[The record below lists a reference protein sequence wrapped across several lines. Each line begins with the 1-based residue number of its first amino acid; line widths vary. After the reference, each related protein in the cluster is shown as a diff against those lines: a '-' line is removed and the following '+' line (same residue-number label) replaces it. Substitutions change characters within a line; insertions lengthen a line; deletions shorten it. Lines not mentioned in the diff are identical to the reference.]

1 MRRGS
6 AKALAAGLST
16 ITLAGSIVFPIQ
28 VEASENS
35 EGSVVVPS
43 DIKEQQVVSPE
54 EAAVES
60 SASAT
65 ESVAETLADADVST
79 EVSDAV
85 DAGVVEENAASDSQ
99 AITQD
104 ITDTNTQVADA
115 ATAVSG
121 VADAKDSMDSSIA
134 AADESLASA
143 NDTASG
149 VAQVTGQASEVAN
162 TAAVAVADEGTN
174 QETAAA
180 IIADAT
186 ATVEEAEKQFASA
199 EETYNNK
206 LSEYETAKA
215 EYEAAAE
222 EYNNKK
228 SQATS
233 DLSDAEATLT
243 DAQEKLASLEAQLE
257 AAGQDLAA
265 AGADALI
272 AADADKSDV
281 TSYIATVVEHYYA
294 PNTELADGQSVSNF
308 AVTPYK
314 GNVIGI
320 SYDIVDADGNY
331 VRTVSANYG
340 YTVDYKSGEVHI
352 FDRDMVY
359 EYQNING
366 NTVSLTK
373 EEAEQ
378 LKDGVIEYS
387 YWTATG
393 FYIPS
398 YSDGAHEGE
407 VRLYYGETW
416 VYKRFEDLVNYEKTI
431 GRVVTSTPEEY
442 YREYGY
448 FKYYQGT
455 SVSSTVK
462 NSKYTSEDELKN
474 AIVDDAKKQNKATGV
489 AFDKSKLLNIKEHK
503 TTAEVYGYEVNNNQ
517 VFTSTSKDYA
527 SYISEITEKYNAY
540 KALSEA
546 VSSAKADFESAKQ
559 TVSSLKQQIADLDA
573 ASDIN
578 TAMELARLQG
588 ELEKAQADY
597 DIAKSNLADA
607 KEALANAQS
616 TYDARFNTVSS
627 IEIAQTD
634 SEEVIQYAEE
644 IEEEELEEEEI
655 EEEEEEVEE
664 EIHIITSP
672 SGNAGGYGGGEAEI
686 PQDQPEEPAPEET
699 VTIEE
704 EQAPT
709 GITLAGLM
717 ERGKWFVGLAGVSTA
732 GVGVGV
738 LEAKRRAA
746 IKLIDKL
753 NQ

>member
-16 ITLAGSIVFPIQ
+16 ITLASSIVFPIQ

-43 DIKEQQVVSPE
+43 DTKEQQVVSPE

-65 ESVAETLADADVST
+65 ESVAETLVDAGVST

-85 DAGVVEENAASDSQ
+85 SAGIVEENATSDSQ
-99 AITQD
+99 AIAQD
-104 ITDTNTQVADA
+104 ITDANQQVSDA

-121 VADAKDSMDSSIA
+121 VADAKDTMDSSIA

-143 NDTASG
+143 NDTASS

-162 TAAVAVADEGTN
+162 AAVVAVADTN
-174 QETAAA
+174 TDQESAEA

-206 LSEYETAKA
+206 LSEYESAKA

-243 DAQEKLASLEAQLE
+243 DAQEKLASLEEQLE

-308 AVTPYK
+308 TVTPYK

-320 SYDIVDADGNY
+320 SYDIVDADGNV
-331 VRTVSANYG
+331 VRNVSANYG
-340 YTVDYKSGEVHI
+340 YTVDYKSGEVRI
-352 FDRDMVY
+352 YDRDMVY
-359 EYQNING
+359 EYQDING

-398 YSDGAHEGE
+398 YNGMVYEGE
-407 VRLYYGETW
+407 VRLYDGVSW
-416 VYKRFEDLVNYEKTI
+416 RYKKFDDLVNYEKTI

-462 NSKYTSEDELKN
+462 NSKYTSEDDLKN

-489 AFDKSKLLNIKEHK
+489 AFDKSRLLNITEHN
-503 TTAEVYGYEVNNNQ
+503 TTAEVYSYEVNKNQ
-517 VFTSTSKDYA
+517 VFTSASKDYA

-578 TAMELARLQG
+578 TGMELARLQG
-588 ELEKAQADY
+588 ELEKAQANY

-607 KEALANAQS
+607 KEALATAKS
-616 TYDARFNTVSS
+616 TYEARFNTVSS
-627 IEIAQTD
+627 IALAPAE
-634 SEEVIQYAEE
+634 SEEVIQDEEE

-655 EEEEEEVEE
+655 EDEESVE
-664 EIHIITSP
+664 EIHIITFP
-672 SGNAGGYGGGEAEI
+672 SGNAGGYGYGGEAEI

-704 EQAPT
+704 EQSPT

-732 GVGVGV
+732 GVGVGI

>member
-1 MRRGS
+1 M
-6 AKALAAGLST
+6 
-16 ITLAGSIVFPIQ
+16 
-28 VEASENS
+28 
-35 EGSVVVPS
+35 
-43 DIKEQQVVSPE
+43 
-54 EAAVES
+54 
-60 SASAT
+60 
-65 ESVAETLADADVST
+65 
-79 EVSDAV
+79 
-85 DAGVVEENAASDSQ
+85 
-99 AITQD
+99 
-104 ITDTNTQVADA
+104 
-115 ATAVSG
+115 
-121 VADAKDSMDSSIA
+121 ADAKDSMDSNIA

-162 TAAVAVADEGTN
+162 AAAVAVADTN
-174 QETAAA
+174 TDQESAEA

-206 LSEYETAKA
+206 LSEYESAKA

-243 DAQEKLASLEAQLE
+243 DAQEKLASLEEQLE

-308 AVTPYK
+308 TVTPYK

-320 SYDIVDADGNY
+320 SYDIVDADGNV

-340 YTVDYKSGEVHI
+340 YTVDYKSGEVRI
-352 FDRDMVY
+352 YDRDMVY
-359 EYQNING
+359 EYQDING

-398 YSDGAHEGE
+398 YSGVVYESTYVKQKGYVWRYSYENLVKLVAKDGM
-407 VRLYYGETW
+407 
-416 VYKRFEDLVNYEKTI
+416 
-431 GRVVTSTPEEY
+431 VVTSTKQQY
-442 YREYGY
+442 YQEGY
-448 FKYYQGT
+448 FNYYQGT
-455 SVSSTVK
+455 GVSSNVA
-462 NSKYTSEDELKN
+462 NSKYTSEDDLKN

-489 AFDKSKLLNIKEHK
+489 AFDKSKLLNITEHK
-503 TTAEVYGYEVNNNQ
+503 TTAEVYSYEVNNNQ
-517 VFTSTSKDYA
+517 VFTSASKDYA

-540 KALSEA
+540 KAFSEA

-588 ELEKAQADY
+588 ELEKAQAEY

-607 KEALANAQS
+607 KNALENAQS

-627 IEIAQTD
+627 IEIAQAD

-655 EEEEEEVEE
+655 EEEEEESEE

-672 SGNAGGYGGGEAEI
+672 SSNAGGYGGEAEI

-732 GVGVGV
+732 GVGVGI

>member
-79 EVSDAV
+79 EVSNAV

-104 ITDTNTQVADA
+104 ITDANAQVSDA

-121 VADAKDSMDSSIA
+121 VADAKDSMDSSVEV
-134 AADESLASA
+134 ADESLASA

-162 TAAVAVADEGTN
+162 AAAVAVADTN
-174 QETAAA
+174 TDQESAEA

-186 ATVEEAEKQFASA
+186 ATVEEAEKQFTSA

-206 LSEYETAKA
+206 LSEYESAKA

-233 DLSDAEATLT
+233 DLSDAETSLT
-243 DAQEKLASLEAQLE
+243 DAQEKLASLEKQLE
-257 AAGQDLAA
+257 TAGQNLAV
-265 AGADALI
+265 AGADVLI

-294 PNTELADGQSVSNF
+294 PNTELVDGQSVSNF

-340 YTVDYKSGEVHI
+340 YTVDYKSGEVRI

-359 EYQNING
+359 EYQDING
-366 NTVSLTK
+366 NTVFLTK

-398 YSDGAHEGE
+398 YSD
-407 VRLYYGETW
+407 V
-416 VYKRFEDLVNYEKTI
+416 VYENTYVKQKGYVWRYSYEDLVKLVAKD
-431 GRVVTSTPEEY
+431 GMVVTSTRQQY
-442 YREYGY
+442 YQGGY
-448 FKYYQGT
+448 FNYYQGT
-455 SVSSTVK
+455 GVSSTVA
-462 NSKYTSEDELKN
+462 NSKYTSEDDLKN

-489 AFDKSKLLNIKEHK
+489 AFDKSKLLNITEHK
-503 TTAEVYGYEVNNNQ
+503 TTAEVYSYEVNNNQ

-578 TAMELARLQG
+578 TGMELARLQG

-607 KEALANAQS
+607 KEALANARS

-634 SEEVIQYAEE
+634 SEEVIQYAKE

-655 EEEEEEVEE
+655 EEEEAESEE
-664 EIHIITSP
+664 EIHIITSQ
-672 SGNAGGYGGGEAEI
+672 SSNAGGYGGGEAEV

-704 EQAPT
+704 EQSPT

>member
-43 DIKEQQVVSPE
+43 DTKEQQVVSPE

-85 DAGVVEENAASDSQ
+85 DAGVADESAISDSQ
-99 AITQD
+99 AITQG
-104 ITDTNTQVADA
+104 ITDANTQVADA

-121 VADAKDSMDSSIA
+121 VADAKESMDSSIA

-143 NDTASG
+143 NDTASD

-162 TAAVAVADEGTN
+162 AAAVAVEDTN
-174 QETAAA
+174 TDQESAEA

-206 LSEYETAKA
+206 LSEYESAKA

-228 SQATS
+228 SEATS

-243 DAQEKLASLEAQLE
+243 DAQEKLASLEEQLE

-340 YTVDYKSGEVHI
+340 YTVDYKSGEVRI
-352 FDRDMVY
+352 YDRDMVY
-359 EYQNING
+359 EYQDING

-398 YSDGAHEGE
+398 YSDGVHESTYVKQKGY
-407 VRLYYGETW
+407 VWIYSY
-416 VYKRFEDLVNYEKTI
+416 EDLVKLVAKD
-431 GRVVTSTPEEY
+431 GMVVTSTKQQY
-442 YREYGY
+442 LGGY

-455 SVSSTVK
+455 GVSSTVA
-462 NSKYTSEDELKN
+462 NSKYTSEDDLKN
-474 AIVDDAKKQNKATGV
+474 AIVDDAKKRNKATGV
-489 AFDKSKLLNIKEHK
+489 AFDKSRLLNITEHK
-503 TTAEVYGYEVNNNQ
+503 TTAEVYSYEVNNNQ
-517 VFTSTSKDYA
+517 VFTSASKDYA
-527 SYISEITEKYNAY
+527 SYISEITEKYNSY
-540 KALSEA
+540 KALSKA

-588 ELEKAQADY
+588 ELEKAQANY

-616 TYDARFNTVSS
+616 TYAARFNTVSS

-644 IEEEELEEEEI
+644 IEEEEESEEEI
-655 EEEEEEVEE
+655 EEEEEESEE

-672 SGNAGGYGGGEAEI
+672 SSNAGGYGGGEAEI

>member
-43 DIKEQQVVSPE
+43 DTKEQQVVSPE
-54 EAAVES
+54 KAAVES

-65 ESVAETLADADVST
+65 ESVPETLADADVST
-79 EVSDAV
+79 EVSNAV
-85 DAGVVEENAASDSQ
+85 DAGVVDESATSDSQ
-99 AITQD
+99 AITKD
-104 ITDTNTQVADA
+104 ITDANTQVADA

-121 VADAKDSMDSSIA
+121 VADAKYSMDSSIA

-149 VAQVTGQASEVAN
+149 AAQVTGQASEVAN
-162 TAAVAVADEGTN
+162 AAAVAVADKNTD
-174 QETAAA
+174 QESAEA

-206 LSEYETAKA
+206 LSEYESAKA

-228 SQATS
+228 SEATS

-243 DAQEKLASLEAQLE
+243 DAQEKLASLEEQLE
-257 AAGQDLAA
+257 AAGHDLAA

-272 AADADKSDV
+272 ATDADKSDV

-308 AVTPYK
+308 TVTPYK

-320 SYDIVDADGNY
+320 SYDIVDADGNV
-331 VRTVSANYG
+331 VRNVSANYG
-340 YTVDYKSGEVHI
+340 YTVDYKSGEVRI
-352 FDRDMVY
+352 YDRDMVY
-359 EYQNING
+359 EYQDING

-398 YSDGAHEGE
+398 YNGRVHEGE
-407 VRLYYGETW
+407 VRLYKDEYWIYSYEN
-416 VYKRFEDLVNYEKTI
+416 LVKLAAKD
-431 GRVVTSTPEEY
+431 GMVVTSTRQQY
-442 YREYGY
+442 YQDGY

-462 NSKYTSEDELKN
+462 NSKYTSEDDLKN
-474 AIVDDAKKQNKATGV
+474 ALVDDAKKRNKATGV
-489 AFDKSKLLNIKEHK
+489 AFDKSKLLNITEHK

-540 KALSEA
+540 KALSDA

-578 TAMELARLQG
+578 KGMELARLQG

-597 DIAKSNLADA
+597 DMAKSNLADA
-607 KEALANAQS
+607 KEALATAKS
-616 TYDARFNTVSS
+616 TYETRFNTVSS
-627 IEIAQTD
+627 IVLAPAE
-634 SEEVIQYAEE
+634 SEEVIQDEEE

-655 EEEEEEVEE
+655 EDEESVE
-664 EIHIITSP
+664 EIHIITFP
-672 SGNAGGYGGGEAEI
+672 SGNAGGYGYGGEAEI

-732 GVGVGV
+732 GVGVGI

>member
-35 EGSVVVPS
+35 EGSIVVPS
-43 DIKEQQVVSPE
+43 DIKEQQIVVPE

-65 ESVAETLADADVST
+65 ETVAETLADADVST

-85 DAGVVEENAASDSQ
+85 DAGVVDESAVSDSQ

-104 ITDTNTQVADA
+104 ITDANTQVSDA

-121 VADAKDSMDSSIA
+121 VADAKDSMDSNIA

-162 TAAVAVADEGTN
+162 AAAVAVADEGTD
-174 QETAAA
+174 QESAEA

-206 LSEYETAKA
+206 LSEYESAKA

-228 SQATS
+228 SEATS

-243 DAQEKLASLEAQLE
+243 DAQEKLASLEEQLE

-272 AADADKSDV
+272 AADSDKSDV

-294 PNTELADGQSVSNF
+294 PNTELSDGQSVSNF

-340 YTVDYKSGEVHI
+340 YTVDYKSGEVRI
-352 FDRDMVY
+352 YDRDMVY
-359 EYQNING
+359 EYQDING
-366 NTVSLTK
+366 NTVTLTK

-378 LKDGVIEYS
+378 LKDGVVEYS

-398 YSDGAHEGE
+398 YYGWVIESTYIKHPGNRWTYSDFND
-407 VRLYYGETW
+407 LI
-416 VYKRFEDLVNYEKTI
+416 KFEEKK
-431 GRVVTSTPEEY
+431 GRVVTSTAAEY
-442 YREYGY
+442 PYGY
-448 FKYYQGT
+448 FRYYQGT

-462 NSKYTSEDELKN
+462 NSKYTSEDDLKN
-474 AIVDDAKKQNKATGV
+474 AIVDDAKKQNNATGV
-489 AFDKSKLLNIKEHK
+489 AFDKSRLLNIKEHK
-503 TTAEVYGYEVNNNQ
+503 TTAEVYSYEVNNNQ
-517 VFTSTSKDYA
+517 VFTSASKDYA

-578 TAMELARLQG
+578 TGMELARLQG

-634 SEEVIQYAEE
+634 SEEIIQYAEE

-655 EEEEEEVEE
+655 EEEEGEVEE

-672 SGNAGGYGGGEAEI
+672 SGNAGGYGGEAEI
-686 PQDQPEEPAPEET
+686 PQDKPEEPAPEET

>member
-16 ITLAGSIVFPIQ
+16 ITIASSIVFPIQ
-28 VEASENS
+28 AEASENS

-43 DIKEQQVVSPE
+43 DTKEQQVVSPE

-85 DAGVVEENAASDSQ
+85 DAGVVDESATSDSQ

-104 ITDTNTQVADA
+104 ITDANTQVADA

-121 VADAKDSMDSSIA
+121 VADAKESMDSNIA
-134 AADESLASA
+134 ATDESLASA

-162 TAAVAVADEGTN
+162 AAAVAVADTN
-174 QETAAA
+174 TDQESAEA

-206 LSEYETAKA
+206 LSEYESAKA

-228 SQATS
+228 SEATS

-243 DAQEKLASLEAQLE
+243 DAQDKLASLEAQLE

-265 AGADALI
+265 AGTDALI

-281 TSYIATVVEHYYA
+281 TSYIATVVKHYYA

-308 AVTPYK
+308 TVTPYK

-320 SYDIVDADGNY
+320 SYDIVDADGNV
-331 VRTVSANYG
+331 VRNVSANYG
-340 YTVDYKSGEVHI
+340 YTVDYKSGEVRI
-352 FDRDMVY
+352 YDRDMVY
-359 EYQNING
+359 EYQDING
-366 NTVSLTK
+366 NTVTLTK

-378 LKDGVIEYS
+378 LKDGVVEYS

-398 YSDGAHEGE
+398 YSDGAHVSTYVKPAGE
-407 VRLYYGETW
+407 YWIYSYENLVKLYAHYGM
-416 VYKRFEDLVNYEKTI
+416 
-431 GRVVTSTPEEY
+431 VVTSTPEEY
-442 YREYGY
+442 YGKNGY
-448 FKYYQGT
+448 FKYYRGT

-462 NSKYTSEDELKN
+462 NSKYTSEDDLKN
-474 AIVDDAKKQNKATGV
+474 AIVDDAKKKNNATGV
-489 AFDKSKLLNIKEHK
+489 AFDKSRLLNITEHK
-503 TTAEVYGYEVNNNQ
+503 TTAEVYSYEVNNNQ
-517 VFTSTSKDYA
+517 VFTSASKDYA
-527 SYISEITEKYNAY
+527 SYISEITEKYNVY

-578 TAMELARLQG
+578 TGMELARLQC

>member
-16 ITLAGSIVFPIQ
+16 ITLASSIVFPIQ

-43 DIKEQQVVSPE
+43 DTKEQQVVSPE

-65 ESVAETLADADVST
+65 ESVAETLADAGVST

-85 DAGVVEENAASDSQ
+85 SAGVVDESAGSSSQ

-104 ITDTNTQVADA
+104 ITDANTQVADA

-143 NDTASG
+143 NEAASG
-149 VAQVTGQASEVAN
+149 AAQVTGQASEVAN
-162 TAAVAVADEGTN
+162 AAAVAVADTN
-174 QETAAA
+174 TDQESAEA

-233 DLSDAEATLT
+233 DLSDAEASLT
-243 DAQEKLASLEAQLE
+243 DAQEKLASLEKQLA
-257 AAGQDLAA
+257 AAGKDLAA

-320 SYDIVDADGNY
+320 SYDIVDAEGNV
-331 VRTVSANYG
+331 VRNVSANYG
-340 YTVDYKSGEVHI
+340 YTVDYKSGEVRI
-352 FDRDMVY
+352 YDRDMVY
-359 EYQNING
+359 EYQDING
-366 NTVSLTK
+366 NKVTLTK

-378 LKDGVIEYS
+378 LKDGVVEYS

-398 YSDGAHEGE
+398 Y
-407 VRLYYGETW
+407 
-416 VYKRFEDLVNYEKTI
+416 N
-431 GRVVTSTPEEY
+431 GRVIESSFVKPDDHIWKYSYENLVKLVAKDGMIVTSTKQQY
-442 YREYGY
+442 YQGGY
-448 FKYYQGT
+448 FNYYEGT
-455 SVSSTVK
+455 SVSSNVAS
-462 NSKYTSEDELKN
+462 SKYTSEDDLKN
-474 AIVDDAKKQNKATGV
+474 AIVDDAKTQNNATGV
-489 AFDKSKLLNIKEHK
+489 AFDKSKLLNITEHK
-503 TTAEVYGYEVNNNQ
+503 TTADIYSYEVNKNQ
-517 VFTSTSKDYA
+517 VFTSASKDYA

-559 TVSSLKQQIADLDA
+559 TVSCLKQQIEDLEA

-578 TAMELARLQG
+578 TGMELARLQG
-588 ELEKAQADY
+588 ELEKAQANY

-607 KEALANAQS
+607 KEALATAKS
-616 TYDARFNTVSS
+616 TYEARFNTVSS
-627 IEIAQTD
+627 IVLAPAD
-634 SEEVIQYAEE
+634 SEEVIQDEEE
-644 IEEEELEEEEI
+644 IEEEELEEEEEED
-655 EEEEEEVEE
+655 EEEESKS

-672 SGNAGGYGGGEAEI
+672 SGNAGGYGGSDAEI

-704 EQAPT
+704 EQSPT

>member
-43 DIKEQQVVSPE
+43 DTKEQQVVSPE

-85 DAGVVEENAASDSQ
+85 DAGVADESAISDSQ
-99 AITQD
+99 AITQG
-104 ITDTNTQVADA
+104 ITDANTQVADA

-121 VADAKDSMDSSIA
+121 VADAKESMDSSIA

-143 NDTASG
+143 NDTASD

-162 TAAVAVADEGTN
+162 AAAVAVEDTN
-174 QETAAA
+174 TDQESAEA

-206 LSEYETAKA
+206 LSEYESAKA

-228 SQATS
+228 SEATS

-243 DAQEKLASLEAQLE
+243 DAQEKLASLEEQLE

-308 AVTPYK
+308 TVTPYK

-340 YTVDYKSGEVHI
+340 YTVDYKSGEVRI
-352 FDRDMVY
+352 YDRDTVY
-359 EYQNING
+359 EYQDING

-378 LKDGVIEYS
+378 LKDGVVEYS

-398 YSDGAHEGE
+398 YSDGVHESTYVKQKGY
-407 VRLYYGETW
+407 VWIYSY
-416 VYKRFEDLVNYEKTI
+416 EDLVKLVAKD
-431 GRVVTSTPEEY
+431 GMVVTSTKQQY
-442 YREYGY
+442 LDGY

-455 SVSSTVK
+455 GVSSTVK
-462 NSKYTSEDELKN
+462 NSKYTSEDDLKN
-474 AIVDDAKKQNKATGV
+474 AIVDDAKTQNNATGV
-489 AFDKSKLLNIKEHK
+489 AFDKSKLLNITEHK
-503 TTAEVYGYEVNNNQ
+503 TAAEVYSYEVNNNQ
-517 VFTSTSKDYA
+517 VFTSSSKDYA

-634 SEEVIQYAEE
+634 SEEVIQYSEE
-644 IEEEELEEEEI
+644 IEEEELEEEEL
-655 EEEEEEVEE
+655 EEEEEESEE

-672 SGNAGGYGGGEAEI
+672 SSNAGGYGGGEAEI

>member
-43 DIKEQQVVSPE
+43 DTKEQQVVSPE

-65 ESVAETLADADVST
+65 ESVAETLAGADVST

-85 DAGVVEENAASDSQ
+85 DAGVVDESAATSSQ

-104 ITDTNTQVADA
+104 ITDANTQVADA

-121 VADAKDSMDSSIA
+121 VADAKDNMDSSIA

-143 NDTASG
+143 NGTASG

-162 TAAVAVADEGTN
+162 AAAVAVADTN
-174 QETAAA
+174 TDQKSAEA

-206 LSEYETAKA
+206 LSEYESAKA

-243 DAQEKLASLEAQLE
+243 DAQDKLTSLEKQLE

-308 AVTPYK
+308 TVTPYK

-320 SYDIVDADGNY
+320 SYDILDADGNV
-331 VRTVSANYG
+331 VRNVSANYG
-340 YTVDYKSGEVHI
+340 YTVDYKSGKVRI
-352 FDRDMVY
+352 YDRDMVY
-359 EYQNING
+359 EYQDING
-366 NTVSLTK
+366 NTVTLTK

-398 YSDGAHEGE
+398 YNGRVYEGE
-407 VRLYYGETW
+407 VRLYDDETW

-462 NSKYTSEDELKN
+462 NSKYTSEDNLKN
-474 AIVDDAKKQNKATGV
+474 AIVDDAKKRNKATGV
-489 AFDKSKLLNIKEHK
+489 AFDKSKLLNITEHK
-503 TTAEVYGYEVNNNQ
+503 TTAEVYSYEVNNNQ
-517 VFTSTSKDYA
+517 VFTSASKDYA

-578 TAMELARLQG
+578 TGMELARLQG
-588 ELEKAQADY
+588 ELEKAQANY

-607 KEALANAQS
+607 KEALATAKS
-616 TYDARFNTVSS
+616 TYEARFNTVSS
-627 IEIAQTD
+627 IVFAPAE
-634 SEEVIQYAEE
+634 SEEVIQDEEE

-655 EEEEEEVEE
+655 EDEESVE
-664 EIHIITSP
+664 EIHIITFP
-672 SGNAGGYGGGEAEI
+672 SGNAGGYGYGGEAEI

-704 EQAPT
+704 EQSPT
-709 GITLAGLM
+709 GITLAGIM

-732 GVGVGV
+732 GVGVGI